1 MKWLKKSAD
10 EARVTSLACELT
22 SLRDLKLNSDPA
34 LAPIL
39 ARLLCMR
46 GIADAASA
54 QRYLAPSLADL
65 HSPFLMSGMRPA
77 IERLEAAIER
87 KEGILIYGDY
97 DVDGTT
103 AIVILKTAI
112 ELCGGSADFHVPH
125 RIREGYGMKDDVIE
139 RAAAS
144 GVRLIISVDTGIRA
158 YAAAETAERLG
169 VDLIVTDH
177 HLPGSDGVPKA
188 LAVLNPNQPG
198 CEYPCKSLCGA
209 GVAFKLA
216 QALMEKRLTDRD
228 TSRLLMSFMKIVAIA
243 TIADAVPL
251 TGENRVFTK
260 LGLDALR
267 HAVNPGL
274 KALLEVAQIPV
285 TRPPTSGEIAF
296 RIAPR
301 LNAAGRMDVARE
313 VIELFGVKDPARAR
327 EIAGRLDQLNA
338 ERQEEERRILQAID
352 SRFEQEPDLR
362 NAHCVVID
370 GDGWHRGVIGI
381 TATRVVE
388 RYGRP
393 TLVISHDNG
402 EAHGSGRSIRAF
414 HLLDALESCRE
425 LFTRYGGH
433 AHAVGFSLPSLRV
446 PELRSHLDEYARLRL
461 TTADFEPVLDV
472 DAELDL
478 LHVTPALFHAL
489 ERLEPFG
496 QGNPE
501 PVFSARAVR
510 LMAPPRILKDKHV
523 KLKLAAGLENAAMA
537 AARGILNGG
546 TVLTGGDP
554 SASSGQAPSASSG
567 QAARRSTEPDQDSVN
582 DVAILAA
589 PRCHPDG
596 AEIRR
601 ADRGAATD
609 KVALNGGKTE
619 PRTENRELRTG
630 SHSWRRNI
638 TFDALAWHM
647 AERLETAKLLAGD
660 MLDIAFSIGHNDHPE
675 YGGLELSLRD
685 FQTREGRT
693 ASCETRASSKQTAAN
708 H

>member
-1 MKWLKKSAD
+1 MQWLAKSVSAG
-10 EARVTSLACELT
+10 RV
-22 SLRDLKLNSDPA
+22 DA
-34 LAPIL
+34 LAEEL
-39 ARLLCMR
+39 RAAAGLRMHGDLRLSATLSRLLVMR
-46 GIADAASA
+46 GIGDASA
-54 QRYLAPSLADL
+54 AQRFLAPRLEDL
-65 HSPFLMSGMRPA
+65 HSPYLMRGMRTA
-77 IERLEAAIER
+77 IERLDAAIER
-87 KEGILIYGDY
+87 SEGILIYGDY

-112 ELCGGSADFHVPH
+112 ELCGGAADFHVPH

-139 RAAAS
+139 RAAAA
-144 GVRLIISVDTGIRA
+144 GIRLIISVDTGIRA
-158 YAAAETAERLG
+158 FAAAETAERLG

-188 LAVLNPNQPG
+188 LAVLNPNQAG
-198 CEYPCKSLCGA
+198 CDYPCKTLCGA

-216 QALMEKRLTDRD
+216 QALMEKRLGDKD
-228 TSRLLMSFMKIVAIA
+228 QSHLLMSFMKVVAIA

-267 HAVNPGL
+267 RVVNPGL
-274 KALLEVAQIPV
+274 KALLEMAQIPA

-301 LNAAGRMDVARE
+301 LNAAGRMDVARD
-313 VIELFGVKDPARAR
+313 VIELFSVKDPVRAR
-327 EIAGRLDQLNA
+327 QIAGRLDQLNA
-338 ERQEEERRILQAID
+338 ERQEEERKILQAID
-352 SRFEQEPDLR
+352 QRFEQEPGLR

-393 TLVISHDNG
+393 TLVLSHDNG

-433 AHAVGFSLPSLRV
+433 SHAVGFSLPSARV
-446 PELRSHLDEYARLRL
+446 PELRAHLDEYARLRL
-461 TTADFEPVLDV
+461 TPADFEPVLDI

-478 LHVTPALFHAL
+478 TQVTPDLFQAL

-510 LMAPPRILKDKHV
+510 MMAPPKILKDKHV
-523 KLKLAAGLENAAMA
+523 KLRLAAAIAQVQKSEESAVAVLATPRCDPDSTEIKREAKSA
-537 AARGILNGG
+537 AADTTL
-546 TVLTGGDP
+546 
-554 SASSGQAPSASSG
+554 
-567 QAARRSTEPDQDSVN
+567 
-582 DVAILAA
+582 
-589 PRCHPDG
+589 
-596 AEIRR
+596 
-601 ADRGAATD
+601 
-609 KVALNGGKTE
+609 
-619 PRTENRELRTG
+619 RTENRELITE
-630 SHSWRRNI
+630 SPAWKRNI
-638 TFDALAWHM
+638 TFDALGWHM
-647 AERLETAKLLAGD
+647 AERLQAAKLLAGD
-660 MLDIAFSIGHNDHPE
+660 TLDIAFCVGHNDHPE
-675 YGGLELSLRD
+675 YGGLELALRD
-685 FQTREGRT
+685 FR
-693 ASCETRASSKQTAAN
+693 K
-708 H
+708 